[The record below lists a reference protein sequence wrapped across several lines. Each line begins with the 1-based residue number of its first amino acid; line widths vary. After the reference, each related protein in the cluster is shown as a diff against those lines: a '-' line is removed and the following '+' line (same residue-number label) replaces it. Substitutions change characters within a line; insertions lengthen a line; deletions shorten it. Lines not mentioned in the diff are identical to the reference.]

1 MQLNKS
7 TSYMKHYVFFANGFE
22 DIEALSVV
30 DVLRRAGV
38 DVKTVSIYDTLHVT
52 SAHGV
57 TIVTDILFSEVEP
70 TEGYLILP
78 GGMPGTTNLAAHSG
92 LCALLQQHHAKGLP
106 LAAICAAPMVLGG
119 LKILEG
125 KKAICYPGCEGGL
138 GGALLQADQKV
149 VQDGNVITGKG
160 PGVSLD
166 FALAIAATL
175 VGEERAHEIGKAMM
189 YL

>member
-1 MQLNKS
+1 
-7 TSYMKHYVFFANGFE
+7 MKHYVFLANGFE

-38 DVKTVSIYDTLHVT
+38 EVKTVSIYDTLHVT

-57 TIVTDILFSEVEP
+57 TVVADVLFADVEP

-78 GGMPGTTNLAAHSG
+78 GGMPGTTNLGAHSG
-92 LCALLQQHHAKGLP
+92 LCALLQEHDAKGLP

-119 LKILEG
+119 LGLLDG
-125 KKAICYPGCEGGL
+125 KKAVCYPGCEGGL
-138 GGALLQADQKV
+138 KGACLQTDV
-149 VQDGNVITGKG
+149 VVKDGNIITGKG
-160 PGVSLD
+160 PGVSLH

-175 VGEERAHEIGKAMM
+175 VGEDKAQEIGKAML

>member
-1 MQLNKS
+1 
-7 TSYMKHYVFFANGFE
+7 MKHYVFLANGFE

-38 DVKTVSIYDTLHVT
+38 EVVTVSIYDTLHVT

-57 TIVTDILFSEVEP
+57 TVVADALFADIQP

-78 GGMPGTTNLAAHSG
+78 GGMPGTTNLGAHSG
-92 LCALLQQHHAKGLP
+92 LCAMLQEHNSKALP
-106 LAAICAAPMVLGG
+106 LAAICAAPMVFGALG
-119 LKILEG
+119 ILEG

-138 GGALLQADQKV
+138 GGALLQADQEV
-149 VQDGNVITGKG
+149 VQDGHIITGKG
-160 PGVSLD
+160 PGVSLS

-175 VGEERAHEIGKAMM
+175 VGEEKALSIGKAMM

>member
-1 MQLNKS
+1 
-7 TSYMKHYVFFANGFE
+7 MKHYVFFANGFE

-38 DVKTVSIYDTLHVT
+38 EVVTVSIYDTLHVT

-57 TIVTDILFSEVEP
+57 TVVADALFADIQA

-92 LCALLQQHHAKGLP
+92 LCAMLQEHNAKGLP

-119 LKILEG
+119 LGILDG

-138 GGALLQADQKV
+138 GGALVQADQNV
-149 VQDGNVITGKG
+149 VKDGSIITGKG

-175 VGEERAHEIGKAMM
+175 VGEEKASSIGKAMM
-189 YL
+189 YLQ

>member
-1 MQLNKS
+1 
-7 TSYMKHYVFFANGFE
+7 MKHYVFFANGFE

-38 DVKTVSIYDTLHVT
+38 EVKTVSIYDTLHVT

-57 TIVTDILFSEVEP
+57 TMVTDMLFADVEP

-92 LCALLQQHHAKGLP
+92 LCAMLQEHNAKGLP
-106 LAAICAAPMVLGG
+106 LAAICAAPMVFGG
-119 LKILEG
+119 LGILEG

-138 GGALLQADQKV
+138 GGALVQANQNV
-149 VQDGNVITGKG
+149 VKDGNIITGKG
-160 PGVSLD
+160 MGTAID
-166 FALAIAATL
+166 FAAAIIAVL
-175 VGEERAHEIGKAMM
+175 CGEEAAKKVLEAIQ
-189 YL
+189 Y